1 MVMVSHRT
9 LSVLVPVLSHWEVK
23 RQDRWVV
30 LSTNCK
36 DCRLV
41 RKVHRRSKLVYL
53 EHHKKVF

>member
-9 LSVLVPVLSHWEVK
+9 LSVPVLSHWEVK
-23 RQDRWVV
+23 RQDRWDV
-30 LSTNCK
+30 LSKNCK

-41 RKVHRRSKLVYL
+41 HKVHQRSKLVYL